1 MKTNPSNSID
11 LYQDPSLTFNKIKK
25 ILSSASGGELQ
36 GKEIATK
43 FSSQSDSNNSSK
55 NDKSQQPK
63 SEKDSTEASAGSRD
77 AALKLRQIDGD
88 HDLNIALEKMKKA
101 GFDGATTIEDFLK
114 GKLSEKTKKE
124 LPHLDPAIRDQI
136 VDHLFGGEEKES
148 LKTLTKNFP
157 LDAKKAIKD
166 LVDKGPEY
174 LRDAIWPIEDAIHD
188 FSVEM
193 LKGLKSIYSLDT
205 EQDLTQMKKEV
216 ENAIKGL
223 QKYDGK
229 DDKEIHSQLA
239 KHLKK
244 LKHHDNV
251 NTAVGG
257 IEFEAE
263 GKLYKFTGNF
273 TPVEHL
279 LDLFDNIKETVNEAE
294 EPEVSEEEPSG
305 TLGVGTTI
313 AVIPGKFKPPHK
325 GHLEMVKHYNNLADR
340 VVVLVS
346 PIAVP
351 LKSKN
356 LSEISADLSVKIW
369 QIYLSEAGLGNVE
382 VKISEYNSPVRA
394 AIEFGNDPRVAG
406 SNILLGASTKD
417 GDAKERFGQNLQKY
431 APDVNVIDPLK
442 YACDPTECELG
453 NMSASDIRD
462 AIEKDD
468 SAALNEYMPIEVR
481 AKGRTIDVFNLLKVS
496 TENIRD
502 YPSEEKYGTEASMPF
517 QEGLIFNMIQEILKE
532 DESFM
537 DMHDD
542 GQTGEWSNAKKKAK
556 AQKKK
561 AKAPASSEEG
571 DVSGETSKKVKSKV
585 DQEITV
591 TKKIKN
597 KVDQEVVNEEEL
609 DEMSAM
615 AGGAVAG
622 GGAADED
629 GENNSL
635 IREKEEI
642 IEHILNYIV

>member
-1 MKTNPSNSID
+1 MKTTLSNSID
-11 LYQDPSLTFNKIKK
+11 LYQDLSLSFNKIKK
-25 ILSSASGGELQ
+25 ILSSASSGELK
-36 GKEIATK
+36 GKEITTK

-55 NDKSQQPK
+55 NDKSRQPK
-63 SEKDSTEASAGSRD
+63 SEKRPIEGSAGSRD
-77 AALKLRQIDGD
+77 ALMKLQQVDGD

-101 GFDGATTIEDFLK
+101 GFEGTTTIEDFLK
-114 GKLSEKTKKE
+114 EKLAEKTKKE

-136 VDHLFGGEEKES
+136 VDHLFGGKEDDS

-166 LVDKGPEY
+166 LVDKSPEY

-193 LKGLKSIYSLDT
+193 LKGLKSVYSLDT
-205 EQDLTQMKKEV
+205 DQDLTQLKKEV
-216 ENAIKGL
+216 ESAIKSL

-229 DDKEIHSQLA
+229 DSKEIHNQFA

-257 IEFEAE
+257 IEFEVD

-279 LDLFDNIKETVNEAE
+279 LDLFGNIKETVNEAE
-294 EPEVSEEEPSG
+294 EVELSDEQASD

-346 PIAVP
+346 PVAVP
-351 LKSKN
+351 LKSEK
-356 LSEISADLSVKIW
+356 LLEISAGLSVKIW
-369 QIYLSEAGLGNVE
+369 QIYLSVAGLGNVE

-394 AIEFGNDPRVAG
+394 AIEFGNDPRLAG

-417 GDAKERFGQNLQKY
+417 GDAKERFGQNIQKY
-431 APDVNVIDPLK
+431 TPNVNIINPLK

-453 NMSASDIRD
+453 RMDASDIRE

-468 SAALNEYMPIEVR
+468 VAALEEYIPIEVK
-481 AKGRTIDVFNLLKVS
+481 AAGRSIDVLNLLKVS

-502 YPSEEKYGTEASMPF
+502 YPSEEKYGTETSLPF
-517 QEGLIFNMIQEILKE
+517 QEGLLFEMIKE
-532 DESFM
+532 VLEEKYISRDCKKE
-537 DMHDD
+537 
-542 GQTGEWSNAKKKAK
+542 TGESGHCVVVSHETNKQKACYDDCDT
-556 AQKKK
+556 AR
-561 AKAPASSEEG
+561 AATHLE
-571 DVSGETSKKVKSKV
+571 
-585 DQEITV
+585 
-591 TKKIKN
+591 
-597 KVDQEVVNEEEL
+597 EEEL
-609 DEMSAM
+609 DEVSAM

-622 GGAADED
+622 GGVTDETD
-629 GENNSL
+629 ENNSL

-642 IEHILNYIV
+642 IEQILNYII